1 MKEVVKLIREKVHFT
16 YEFWDLGSCFF
27 IAPLKYDESMIAK
40 RWNEKSK
47 IFFGALKDAY
57 AETDPFSF
65 TEVEKTFKK
74 LAESSDIKPGEV
86 MPLFRVLLIG
96 LANGP
101 ALFEMVVLL
110 GKDEV
115 VNRLSAAI
123 SKLN

>member
-1 MKEVVKLIREKVHFT
+1 
-16 YEFWDLGSCFF
+16 
-27 IAPLKYDESMIAK
+27 MIAK

-47 IFFGALKDAY
+47 FFFGALKDAY

-65 TEVEKTFKK
+65 TEVEKTFKQ
-74 LAESSDIKPGEV
+74 LAESFEIKPGEV